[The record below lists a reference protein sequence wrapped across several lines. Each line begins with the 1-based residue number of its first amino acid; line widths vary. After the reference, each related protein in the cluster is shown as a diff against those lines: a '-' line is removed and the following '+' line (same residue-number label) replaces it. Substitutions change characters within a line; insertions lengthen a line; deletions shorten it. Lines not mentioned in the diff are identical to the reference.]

1 MLKKEELFITANL
14 ARLEL
19 DESEAE
25 KLNQAVSQMI
35 EYFTLMDKVDVEN
48 LSPTTHILTK
58 ENRTREDIPRQNK
71 EAEISLANKLIEN
84 APEKEGRFIV
94 VPNVL

>member
-1 MLKKEELFITANL
+1 MLKDELFVTASL

-19 DESEAE
+19 DDTEAE
-25 KLNQAVSQMI
+25 KLNQAISQMI
-35 EYFTLMDKVDVEN
+35 EYFSLMDKIDVDN
-48 LSPTTHILTK
+48 LSPTTHVSVK
-58 ENRTREDIPRQNK
+58 ENRTREDAP
-71 EAEISLANKLIEN
+71 AEISIADKLVEN

>member
-1 MLKKEELFITANL
+1 MLKKEELLITASL

-19 DESEAE
+19 DETEAE
-25 KLNQAVSQMI
+25 KLNQAASQMI
-35 EYFTLMDKVDVEN
+35 EYFALMDKVDVEN
-48 LSPTTHILTK
+48 LSPTTHALVK
-58 ENRTREDIPRQNK
+58 ENRTREDIP
-71 EAEISLANKLIEN
+71 AEISLADKMIEN